1 MPLASTPSAYSF
13 LPITDS
19 LHHNMDF
26 SGHGKSP
33 RRELQG
39 PRPTPLKV
47 RKDSHKIK
55 KPPIAPQQQ
64 QQQHQPVVHRPPV
77 IIYTVSPKIIH
88 ANPNEFMQLVQRLT
102 GPNSTTVTSASS
114 PVYSSSHS
122 FLLDSG
128 AVSPAARY
136 ASIEKIKSP
145 EGKRNSQQND
155 HLQQMLGGADL
166 SADIDKI
173 TGLFPGILSPGPSSL
188 PPIPPNFF
196 SPLMSSDPNPLS
208 FFHDLS
214 PMLQTSRN
222 YNMDGSFMLSNF
234 IPSPN
239 TLFSPNINYSPSP
252 SVDLFNNFFDL

>member
-1 MPLASTPSAYSF
+1 MPLATPQSAYSF
-13 LPITDS
+13 LPIIDS
-19 LHHNMDF
+19 VHHNMDF
-26 SGHGKSP
+26 SGRGKSP

-55 KPPIAPQQQ
+55 KPPIVPQQL
-64 QQQHQPVVHRPPV
+64 QQQHPVHRPPV

-102 GPNSTTVTSASS
+102 GPNSSTVTSSS
-114 PVYSSSHS
+114 SSVYSSSHS
-122 FLLDSG
+122 FLQDCG
-128 AVSPAARY
+128 AISPAARY
-136 ASIEKIKSP
+136 ASTEKIKSP
-145 EGKRNSQQND
+145 EGRRILQHNSQV
-155 HLQQMLGGADL
+155 QQMVEGVDL
-166 SADIDKI
+166 SADIEKI

-214 PMLQTSRN
+214 PVLQTSRN
-222 YNMDGSFMLSNF
+222 FNIDGSFMPSNF
-234 IPSPN
+234 IPSPSN
-239 TLFSPNINYSPSP
+239 NLFSPNINYSPSP
-252 SVDLFNNFFDL
+252 SVDFFNNFFDF